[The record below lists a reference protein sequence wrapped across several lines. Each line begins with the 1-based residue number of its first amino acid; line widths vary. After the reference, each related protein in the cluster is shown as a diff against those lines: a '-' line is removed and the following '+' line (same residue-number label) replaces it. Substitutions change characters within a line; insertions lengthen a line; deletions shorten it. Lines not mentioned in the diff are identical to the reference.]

1 MPSFE
6 SSLSQF
12 PWLRKKSRDIFQSVD
27 ERSFTAGASGT
38 FVRAPDGY
46 LAFVP
51 EPAPRQLDLSEACLA
66 ALDDASNQLG
76 ILQGIGRQV
85 RNPHLLISPYMSR
98 EAVLSSRIEG
108 TQTTMSDVYAADLG
122 QQELIQAPDV
132 REVRNYREAHRYG
145 LRTDLPLSLRL
156 VRELHKRLMRGVR
169 GHERHP
175 GEFRTYQNFIGASNG
190 ADATYVPPPVPQ
202 MTALL
207 DDLERF
213 LHEGGMRPLIQ
224 AAILHYQ
231 FEAIHPFGDG
241 NGRVGR
247 LLIPLFLR
255 ERDLLPQPLLY
266 LSAYFERSRSDYYEK
281 LLRVSTH
288 GDWGEWIRYFL
299 VGVSTQAREAADLAD
314 KLVALH
320 NRYRQEL
327 QAKHVTA
334 NALALI
340 DALFENP
347 LMYTRRAESLLGVS
361 APTARATIR
370 TLEEHGVLREITK
383 RNWRK
388 LYQAD
393 EIYTLLRGS

>member
-1 MPSFE
+1 M
-6 SSLSQF
+6 
-12 PWLRKKSRDIFQSVD
+12 DD
-27 ERSFTAGASGT
+27 HAFTDQASGILVT
-38 FVRAPDGY
+38 APDGY
-46 LAFVP
+46 PAFVP
-51 EPAPRQLDLSEACLA
+51 EPSPRELALSEACLA
-66 ALDDASNQLG
+66 ALDEASNQLG

-132 REVRNYREAHRYG
+132 REVRNYRAAHQFG
-145 LRTDLPLSLRL
+145 LKTKLPLSLRL
-156 VRELHKRLMRGVR
+156 IRELHKRLMKGVR
-169 GHERHP
+169 GQERHP
-175 GEFRTYQNFIGASNG
+175 GEFRTYQNFIGATNG
-190 ADATYVPPPVPQ
+190 ADSTYVPPPVPQ
-202 MTALL
+202 MKDLL

-213 LHEGGMRPLIQ
+213 LHEDGLRPLIQ
-224 AAILHYQ
+224 VAILHYQ

-247 LLIPLFLR
+247 LLVPLFLR
-255 ERDLLPQPLLY
+255 DRGLLPQPLLY

-288 GDWGEWIRYFL
+288 GEWGEWIRYFL

-314 KLVALH
+314 RLVALH
-320 NRYRQEL
+320 NRYREEL

-347 LMYTRRAESLLGVS
+347 LVYTRRAELLLDVS

-370 TLEEHGVLREITK
+370 TLEEHGIVREITN

-393 EIYTLLRGS
+393 EIYGLLRGS